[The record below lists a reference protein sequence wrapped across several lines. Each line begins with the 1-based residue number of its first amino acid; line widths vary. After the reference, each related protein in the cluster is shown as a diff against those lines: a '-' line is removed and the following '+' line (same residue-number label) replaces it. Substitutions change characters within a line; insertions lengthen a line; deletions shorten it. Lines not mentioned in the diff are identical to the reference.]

1 MSSISLAYALQQMTD
16 TEMGMI
22 DAQDG
27 LFVNAEYDS
36 ATIGRVFWQDKAGKS
51 DNTETTLGGVF

>member
-1 MSSISLAYALQQMTD
+1 MGLAHALQQMTD
-16 TEMGMI
+16 TEMGLI

-27 LFVNAEYDS
+27 LYINAEYDS

-51 DNTETTLGGVF
+51 DNTETTLGTYF